1 MKFLLLT
8 NNDNDGIGQH
18 AARLND
24 EFISLG
30 HQSKTLVLHK
40 TTKNKNIIKIER
52 SILKRIFYFPLNF
65 LKKQSDKLFS
75 FGFAGIGFNVIKS
88 YIHKADIIIIYS
100 FFNALSIDDIE
111 KLLNTKKIIYFRALD
126 MELASGGCHVNFDYL
141 GNECKKYE
149 ANCSTCPQ
157 LNFLNIFNLSK
168 KIIFKKKKILEKY
181 KPRVLVENTFTKNLY
196 QKSFSCKNLNIQSIF
211 LGINEKRSMFIKKHE
226 ARNKLKF
233 NLTDKIIL
241 FGTFNL
247 DAKHKGGEKIQ
258 NFLEILSKKLNI
270 TEKVKL
276 VTFGRKQ
283 TFNIN
288 VKNIQWLHLGVIRDD
303 NKLNLLYRA
312 ADLMLSPS
320 TGCNG
325 PHIVNEAIS
334 NNLPVIAFE
343 QGVAIDAILNNIN
356 GFKIKCFD
364 EELFAKKIYDSLF
377 NIKFDFNNE
386 KNKKIKKLF
395 TSNSEAK
402 EIIKISNNDLIN
414 L

>member
-40 TTKNKNIIKIER
+40 TTKNKNIIKIQR

-196 QKSFSCKNLNIQSIF
+196 QKSFSCKNLNVQSIF

-233 NLTDKIIL
+233 NLADKIIL

-325 PHIVNEAIS
+325 PHMVNEAIS

>member
-196 QKSFSCKNLNIQSIF
+196 QKSFSCKNLNVQSIF

>member
-40 TTKNKNIIKIER
+40 TTKNKNIIKIQR

-196 QKSFSCKNLNIQSIF
+196 QKSFSCKNLNVQSIF

-233 NLTDKIIL
+233 NLADKIIL

>member
-196 QKSFSCKNLNIQSIF
+196 QKSFSCKNLNVQSIF

-233 NLTDKIIL
+233 NLADKIIL

>member
-8 NNDNDGIGQH
+8 NNDNDGVGQH

-52 SILKRIFYFPLNF
+52 SILKKIFYFPLNF

-100 FFNALSIDDIE
+100 FLNALSIDDIE

-168 KIIFKKKKILEKY
+168 KIILKKKKILEKY

-196 QKSFSCKNLNIQSIF
+196 QKSFSCKNLNVQSIF

-233 NLTDKIIL
+233 NLADKIIL

-258 NFLEILSKKLNI
+258 NFLEILSKKLKI

-283 TFNIN
+283 NFNIN

>member
-1 MKFLLLT
+1 M
-8 NNDNDGIGQH
+8 
-18 AARLND
+18 
-24 EFISLG
+24 
-30 HQSKTLVLHK
+30 
-40 TTKNKNIIKIER
+40 
-52 SILKRIFYFPLNF
+52 
-65 LKKQSDKLFS
+65 
-75 FGFAGIGFNVIKS
+75 
-88 YIHKADIIIIYS
+88 
-100 FFNALSIDDIE
+100 
-111 KLLNTKKIIYFRALD
+111 
-126 MELASGGCHVNFDYL
+126 
-141 GNECKKYE
+141 
-149 ANCSTCPQ
+149 
-157 LNFLNIFNLSK
+157 
-168 KIIFKKKKILEKY
+168 
-181 KPRVLVENTFTKNLY
+181 ENTFTKNLY
-196 QKSFSCKNLNIQSIF
+196 QKSFSCKNLNVQSIF

-233 NLTDKIIL
+233 NLADKIIL

>member
-8 NNDNDGIGQH
+8 NNDNDGVGQH

-52 SILKRIFYFPLNF
+52 SILKKIFYFTLNF

-100 FFNALSIDDIE
+100 FLNALSIDDIE

-168 KIIFKKKKILEKY
+168 KIILKKKKYLKNTNLE
-181 KPRVLVENTFTKNLY
+181 
-196 QKSFSCKNLNIQSIF
+196 C
-211 LGINEKRSMFIKKHE
+211 
-226 ARNKLKF
+226 
-233 NLTDKIIL
+233 
-241 FGTFNL
+241 
-247 DAKHKGGEKIQ
+247 
-258 NFLEILSKKLNI
+258 
-270 TEKVKL
+270 
-276 VTFGRKQ
+276 
-283 TFNIN
+283 
-288 VKNIQWLHLGVIRDD
+288 
-303 NKLNLLYRA
+303 
-312 ADLMLSPS
+312 
-320 TGCNG
+320 
-325 PHIVNEAIS
+325 
-334 NNLPVIAFE
+334 
-343 QGVAIDAILNNIN
+343 
-356 GFKIKCFD
+356 
-364 EELFAKKIYDSLF
+364 
-377 NIKFDFNNE
+377 
-386 KNKKIKKLF
+386 
-395 TSNSEAK
+395 
-402 EIIKISNNDLIN
+402 
-414 L
+414 